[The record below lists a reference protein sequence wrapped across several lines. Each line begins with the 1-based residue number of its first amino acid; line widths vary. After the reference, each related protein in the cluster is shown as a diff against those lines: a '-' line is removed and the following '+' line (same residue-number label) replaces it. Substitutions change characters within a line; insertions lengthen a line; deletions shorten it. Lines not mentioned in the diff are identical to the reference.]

1 MLFKTSSAAVF
12 GIDAYPVEVE
22 VDITAGSAFFTTVGL
37 RTGKGGS
44 GLRCQRIRPKILSK
58 YTPEI

>member
-1 MLFKTSSAAVF
+1 MLFEALSAAVF

-22 VDITAGSAFFTTVGL
+22 VDITAGNAFLTTFGL
-37 RTGKGGS
+37 RTRKSGS